1 MSLNVRRVWSILT
14 TDQLRLSL
22 VPESQ
27 SRFLHGGC
35 RPRLASLFRFALG
48 RCRILLEKSNIGC
61 AREKYVDAFWQP
73 FESRVPQGCEQV
85 VQDRLCCV
93 EVLLRVCSAVSAI
106 STLATSALTAENRG
120 SSKTTMSLEAD
131 LQRTSPKR
139 RDLTQMRI
147 AGMSAI
153 ASAFGGVSGPDAD
166 IAKSTRLMLWTAP
179 PLRHRSALGWVVAS
193 GRGCFMREERQ
204 SRRSAEA
211 ADALWASLRA

>member
-1 MSLNVRRVWSILT
+1 M
-14 TDQLRLSL
+14 
-22 VPESQ
+22 
-27 SRFLHGGC
+27 
-35 RPRLASLFRFALG
+35 
-48 RCRILLEKSNIGC
+48 LEKSNIGC

-139 RDLTQMRI
+139 RDLTQMRT

-179 PLRHRSALGWVVAS
+179 PAAASKCLRMGGCVRQRLFHEGRAAIPAVGRSCRRTVGFTQGMTRRNHEIRADRLPSFIPYPHG
-193 GRGCFMREERQ
+193 G
-204 SRRSAEA
+204 SRMMAVKFRPV
-211 ADALWASLRA
+211 WLR

>member
-1 MSLNVRRVWSILT
+1 MSAQIGFSFPVRSRPLPHTARKIEH
-14 TDQLRLSL
+14 RL
-22 VPESQ
+22 
-27 SRFLHGGC
+27 C
-35 RPRLASLFRFALG
+35 
-48 RCRILLEKSNIGC
+48 
-61 AREKYVDAFWQP
+61 REKYVDAFWQP

-120 SSKTTMSLEAD
+120 SLKTTMSLEAD

-153 ASAFGGVSGPDAD
+153 ASAFGAVSGPDAD
-166 IAKSTRLMLWTAP
+166 IAKSTPGGRPKLPTHCGL
-179 PLRHRSALGWVVAS
+179 HS
-193 GRGCFMREERQ
+193 GHDPTK
-204 SRRSAEA
+204 SRNSR
-211 ADALWASLRA
+211 